1 LTADVEVRDLSKV
14 YPATVAV
21 DHVNFQ
27 VEQGEFYSLLGP
39 SGCGKTTTL
48 RMIAGFVEPTAGE
61 IRLRGTVVNE
71 LPPFKRNIGMVFQ
84 NLALFPHM
92 NVRDNLAF
100 GLKMKKFAGEEFEPR
115 VKKVLDVVE
124 LPGFED
130 RRIGQLSGGQMQR
143 IALARALITDPTV
156 LLLDEPLGALDLKLR
171 LQLQVELKQLQ
182 RRVGTTFIFVTHDQ
196 GEALTMSH
204 RIAIMSG
211 GRIMQIGNA
220 LEIYE
225 RPNNKFVADF
235 IGETNLLGGKCMSPD
250 RVSCESFELAVAA
263 GDELVGKSVL
273 VSIRPEKIT
282 AGKKLVQP
290 LENKFEGLVEEN
302 FFKGSFMVY
311 KIRVAENTRLTIN
324 VPNVDAD
331 SRFQPGEQV
340 LVGWD
345 RDASVVVRE

>member
-1 LTADVEVRDLSKV
+1 
-14 YPATVAV
+14 
-21 DHVNFQ
+21 
-27 VEQGEFYSLLGP
+27 
-39 SGCGKTTTL
+39 
-48 RMIAGFVEPTAGE
+48 
-61 IRLRGTVVNE
+61 
-71 LPPFKRNIGMVFQ
+71 
-84 NLALFPHM
+84 
-92 NVRDNLAF
+92 
-100 GLKMKKFAGEEFEPR
+100 
-115 VKKVLDVVE
+115 
-124 LPGFED
+124 
-130 RRIGQLSGGQMQR
+130 
-143 IALARALITDPTV
+143 
-156 LLLDEPLGALDLKLR
+156 
-171 LQLQVELKQLQ
+171 
-182 RRVGTTFIFVTHDQ
+182 
-196 GEALTMSH
+196 MSH